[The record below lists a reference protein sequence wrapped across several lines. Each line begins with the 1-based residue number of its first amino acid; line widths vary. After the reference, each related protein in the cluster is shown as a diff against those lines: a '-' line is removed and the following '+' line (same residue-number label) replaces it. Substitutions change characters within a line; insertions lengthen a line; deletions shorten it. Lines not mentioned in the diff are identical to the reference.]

1 MPSLTRALRVL
12 CRPVTIMA
20 GNILDEWA
28 EQETEIEASEI
39 VESDLSLSKI
49 RHKVESKSR
58 RAKISIAYRLA
69 AYSAAKEPDNQN
81 TDSQL
86 DTVITRLVKLNRLV
100 KKQRNYT
107 EVKG

>member
-1 MPSLTRALRVL
+1 MT
-12 CRPVTIMA
+12 
-20 GNILDEWA
+20 GNILDDWA
-28 EQETEIEASEI
+28 EKEREIEASEL

-49 RHKVESKSR
+49 RHKVESKNR

>member
-1 MPSLTRALRVL
+1 MSPLTGVLRVN
-12 CRPVTIMA
+12 RISSSYMA
-20 GNILDEWA
+20 GNILDDWA

-39 VESDLSLSKI
+39 VESDLSLSQI
-49 RHKVESKSR
+49 RHKVESKNR

-107 EVKG
+107 EVQG